1 MRKGRFHINNDESQ
15 LKNEGIAKRLAN
27 LVPHRIKKGQI
38 LNPKGRGKGKD
49 IWIWASKLAAPE
61 KLVEPMRTMFKLQK
75 GKVDI
80 ERAIILRLALE
91 AVKGDTKAIEIWIER
106 KYGKVTQ
113 PVDMNAVTGPLVAIL
128 NAPQG
133 DQHMAVT
140 APAAKSADLAPIDM
154 DQTIS
159 KE

>member
-1 MRKGRFHINNDESQ
+1 
-15 LKNEGIAKRLAN
+15 
-27 LVPHRIKKGQI
+27 
-38 LNPKGRGKGKD
+38 
-49 IWIWASKLAAPE
+49 
-61 KLVEPMRTMFKLQK
+61 MRTMFKLQK

-113 PVDMNAVTGPLVAIL
+113 PVDMNAVSGPLVAIL

-133 DQHMAVT
+133 DQNVAVLQPAFKHENNSDNPQST
-140 APAAKSADLAPIDM
+140 A
-154 DQTIS
+154 
-159 KE
+159 